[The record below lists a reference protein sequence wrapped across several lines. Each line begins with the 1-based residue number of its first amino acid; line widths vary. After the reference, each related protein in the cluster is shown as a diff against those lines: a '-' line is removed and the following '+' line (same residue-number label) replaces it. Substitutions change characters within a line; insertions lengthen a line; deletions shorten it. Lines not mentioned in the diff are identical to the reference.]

1 MAVIGPKLQ
10 LNRTWVYPPILAE
23 LATVGLEDIGVYI
36 ALRQNMYVQYNTT
49 RPIVD
54 LCLAAERRLRML
66 ILHRWWEH
74 PDLDIL
80 GIRVAHA
87 AAEMGEE
94 TGAKVSE
101 ICIY

>member
-1 MAVIGPKLQ
+1 MGFERK
-10 LNRTWVYPPILAE
+10 LNRIWVSPPIGLA

-94 TGAKVSE
+94 TGAEVSE
-101 ICIY
+101 RCIY